1 MKRTKKGLFIASA
14 VVILLLI
21 GYFLPHE
28 TEQIRQETDSKTL
41 DIVRDSDENPGI
53 NSGTII
59 KSRDENTVEIPDTTT
74 ALQNENKEEVSSPSN
89 EETQETDTT
98 YNKNIATN
106 QDKTESFFTNASDNT
121 PTIQTENN
129 AVSKT
134 QNTSNEV
141 WIPKSGKKYHS
152 NPSCSGMNNPSKV
165 SLTEAE
171 SLGFTACKRCH

>member
-1 MKRTKKGLFIASA
+1 MKRINKGLFTAIAVA
-14 VVILLLI
+14 ILLLTGCHDTI
-21 GYFLPHE
+21 
-28 TEQIRQETDSKTL
+28 
-41 DIVRDSDENPGI
+41 DITKNSNENPVMD
-53 NSGTII
+53 STII
-59 KSRDENTVEIPDTTT
+59 ISRDENTVEISDTTT

-89 EETQETDTT
+89 EETQDTDTT
-98 YNKNIATN
+98 YNKNVATN
-106 QDKTESFFTNASDNT
+106 QDKTESFFTNASNNT
-121 PTIQTENN
+121 PIIQTENN

-141 WIPKSGKKYHS
+141 WIPQTGKKYHS